1 MPRYTGIDESN
12 HGRWPEIYVAVTSD
26 NSADVL
32 PSAKLMGKIR
42 KKGGHDERITEVS
55 SRHPYIHIRITHNQI
70 LGYGHRA
77 ITVMALVTLLRHFE
91 SEAEGLDRV
100 IIDGML
106 HDTVDEQVLHHIM
119 PRTFV
124 GRLRFEPRADTTY
137 PLVHDADTVA
147 SALHRYYDHFRS
159 DKDSEGKYE
168 RTRID
173 LVDPRP
179 HDELLRRLVSS

>member
-1 MPRYTGIDESN
+1 MSRYIGIDESN

-26 NSADVL
+26 DPADVL
-32 PSAKLMGKIR
+32 PADKMMGKIR
-42 KKGGHDERITEVS
+42 KKGGHDERIAGVTR
-55 SRHPYIHIRITHNQI
+55 RHPYTHIRITNSQI

-91 SEAEGLDRV
+91 SEADSLDRV
-100 IIDGML
+100 IIDGTL

-119 PRTFV
+119 PRGFV
-124 GRLRFEPRADTTY
+124 GRLRFEPKADTTY

-159 DKDSEGKYE
+159 DKDSEEKYE

-173 LVDPRP
+173 LVDPRS
-179 HDELLRRLVSS
+179 HDELLRRLV